1 MLTCKYS
8 RDKLCNSGSRSPPW
22 PQGYD
27 WGSKHPLS
35 TAAPDPNLEDP
46 SRIRVCLAHQ
56 AVGAAPSKENSWRRQ
71 DALPPFPFFPPLAG

>member
-46 SRIRVCLAHQ
+46 VKNQSLLGPSGSRRCSFQGEQLE
-56 AVGAAPSKENSWRRQ
+56 APGCAGPLSS
-71 DALPPFPFFPPLAG
+71 FPPLAG